1 MTLPSTT
8 RTDPGTQAR
17 VHHRD
22 APPRRV
28 APGDHE
34 RALVHAAQDGDELAF
49 QRLLR
54 RYQPL
59 LDAHARR
66 YFLPGG
72 DDDDVAQE
80 ARIGFAKAVRGYRPD
95 AGASFSTFAAVC
107 VARQLASALKAAR
120 RHKHLALSEAS
131 RGDDDA
137 ARAWERLPASAD
149 GPAERALARERRDE
163 LRAAGP
169 SLSALERAVLARAL
183 TGWSA
188 GEAAHQLG
196 VTPKS
201 ADNALQRAR
210 AKICDWYER
219 QAA

>member
-1 MTLPSTT
+1 V
-8 RTDPGTQAR
+8 R
-17 VHHRD
+17 
-22 APPRRV
+22 
-28 APGDHE
+28 
-34 RALVHAAQDGDELAF
+34 AAQGGDELAF

-54 RYQPL
+54 HHQAL

-72 DDDDVAQE
+72 DHDDVAQE

-95 AGASFSTFAAVC
+95 AGASFRTFAAMC
-107 VARQLASALKAAR
+107 ITRQLATALKAAR
-120 RHKHLALSEAS
+120 RHKHLALSGAT
-131 RGDDDA
+131 RGEDA
-137 ARAWERLPASAD
+137 QRAWEHLPDRAD
-149 GPAERALARERRDE
+149 SPAQRAQARERRDE
-163 LRAAGP
+163 LAAASA

-183 TGWSA
+183 VGWST

-196 VTPKS
+196 VTAKS

-210 AKICDWYER
+210 TKIGDWYER